1 MSPSH
6 RGFYS
11 PSRWPRK
18 PARGPADHP
27 GPRCPQT
34 CKRRVCAASGL
45 QPPPGLPVC
54 PQSRGV
60 GWRVPTAGDS
70 GSVAARVPSWSHW
83 VIRLSRARPAWLV
96 NRAERRG
103 RAASLCREPL
113 PSQWP
118 PTAGRSLW
126 FHVWLFTSKAGGW
139 GGIRSPAPSPS
150 QRPGTLVR
158 ASRVEAPP
166 VAHLSPAPR
175 PAGAPVLANRPPYT
189 RRH

>member
-18 PARGPADHP
+18 PARGPADHS

-60 GWRVPTAGDS
+60 GWRVPTAGGS

-118 PTAGRSLW
+118 PDGRPVLVVPRLAVHQQGRGVGRDTVPSALPFSEAGHLGAGLAGR
-126 FHVWLFTSKAGGW
+126 G
-139 GGIRSPAPSPS
+139 AP
-150 QRPGTLVR
+150 RR
-158 ASRVEAPP
+158 ASQ
-166 VAHLSPAPR
+166 PR
-175 PAGAPVLANRPPYT
+175 PAAGRRPSPCQPPSL
-189 RRH
+189 H